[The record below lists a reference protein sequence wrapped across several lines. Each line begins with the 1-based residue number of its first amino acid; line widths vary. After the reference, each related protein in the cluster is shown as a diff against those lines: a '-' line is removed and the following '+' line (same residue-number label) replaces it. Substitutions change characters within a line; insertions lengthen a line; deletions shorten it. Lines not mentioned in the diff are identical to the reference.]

1 MQSLLSGYGIMID
14 QMNQTRVSDYQPT
27 YQKEAYFAEAAYQLR
42 EFVMTKR
49 YILSEITA
57 STVNVGDPARAEVE
71 GFIGAVFKRAHDA
84 DITHFMPHLVAL
96 RDQNG
101 VLMAAFGW
109 KKASDGPLFLEQYL
123 DEPIEALIT
132 NTLHKNIT
140 RDQITKIGN
149 LAVANPRNA
158 GILIAHVIQ
167 HSLDMGIEWCVATAH
182 HSLQNGIVKAGRDV
196 YPLFN
201 ADKTRLSQEEQ
212 AKWGTY
218 YKHMPQVV
226 AIRGIAEAI

>member
-1 MQSLLSGYGIMID
+1 MLDYANEQ
-14 QMNQTRVSDYQPT
+14 QTSY
-27 YQKEAYFAEAAYQLR
+27 YAEAAYHLR

-49 YILSEITA
+49 YVLSEITA
-57 STVNVGDPARAEVE
+57 NTVNVGDPARTEVE
-71 GFIGAVFKRAHDA
+71 GFIRAVFKSAHHA
-84 DITHFMPHLVAL
+84 DISHFMPQLVAL

-109 KKASDGPLFLEQYL
+109 KKASEGALFLEQYL
-123 DEPIEALIT
+123 DEPIESLISK
-132 NTLHKNIT
+132 TLAKNIT
-140 RDQITKIGN
+140 RAQITKIGN

-182 HSLQNGIVKAGRDV
+182 HSLQNGVVKAGRDV

-201 ADKTRLSQEEQ
+201 ADKSRLTEQEQ

-226 AIRGIAEAI
+226 AIRGIAEAIEA